1 MDSPNNC
8 DVVRQLFHE
17 YVPEVANGLIEIKG
31 IARSTGKEVMVAVW
45 STDERINA
53 VASCMGQR
61 GIRVKTIMQSLSGEK
76 IDIVLW
82 SDSMKQFLMHCLN
95 PAHIDDI
102 HTEESARRAV
112 IFTNFENKRLLNAND
127 GLRLKL
133 VSQLVGWDLQVET
146 G

>member
-8 DVVRQLFHE
+8 DEVRQLFHE
-17 YVPEVANGLIEIKG
+17 YVPDVANGVIKIKG
-31 IARSTGKEVMVAVW
+31 IARSTGRWVIVAVW
-45 STDERINA
+45 STDEHIDP

-76 IDIVLW
+76 IDIVRW
-82 SDSMKQFLMHCLN
+82 SDSVETFLINCLS

-102 HTEESARRAV
+102 HTDATARRAI
-112 IFTNFENKRLLNAND
+112 IFTNFDNNQLINANE